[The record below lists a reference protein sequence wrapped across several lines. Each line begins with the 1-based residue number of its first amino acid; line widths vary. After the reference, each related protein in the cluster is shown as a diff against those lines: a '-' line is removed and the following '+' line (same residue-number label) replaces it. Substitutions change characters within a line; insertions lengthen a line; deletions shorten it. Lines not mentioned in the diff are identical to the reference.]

1 MRLSE
6 LKDGDKA
13 IITSI
18 NSVGEYSK
26 RLTEMGF
33 IKGRGITVIKNAPLK
48 DPIEYE
54 LMGYSVSLRRKEAAL
69 IDVVLESNTESI
81 NNLKLGS
88 DSFSINKSN
97 DIGNTPPR
105 NSKEIKVALVGNP
118 NCGKTTL
125 FNYISGR
132 DEHVGNFSGIT
143 VDLKDATIKHKGY
156 KINITDLPG
165 TYSLSTYSPEEKIVK
180 EELSTKKYD
189 FIINIVDTTLLERN
203 LYLTTQLMDMACP
216 IIVSLNLYDEFKR
229 SGDKFNHTQL
239 GEMLEIPFIP
249 TSARYG
255 KGVENILDTIVK
267 KYEQGISD
275 THIETNLGSFIEDR
289 LAAIIAK
296 IEKLELNNNLP
307 HRYIALDLISGDES
321 LMAKLDEKTAKMCM
335 VFRRQIEHEY
345 GDNITQ
351 VLADARYGYIA
362 GALAET
368 LTVDGSR
375 NKKSINIDSVLTHKV
390 WGYPIFL
397 GIIWFMFYSTFTL
410 GAYPQEW
417 IESGVVALG
426 EWLNG
431 IMQEGALKDLVI
443 EGIIGGVGS
452 VIVFL
457 PNILI
462 LFLFISLM
470 EDSGYMARAAFIM
483 DKLMHKIGL
492 HGKSFVPMIMGF
504 GCNVPAIMASRIIED
519 KSNRLLTIL
528 IIPFMSCSAR
538 LPVYIFII
546 GTFFPQ
552 YPSLMLFGLYLFGVI
567 LAILTAITF
576 KKLLFKGQDHP
587 FVMELPPYRIPL
599 INNTAK
605 HMWNKSKQYLHK
617 MGGVILIGAIIIW
630 ALGYYPS
637 RQNSYLEK
645 IGHTIEPAI
654 APIGFDWKIGV
665 SLISGVAAKEIIIST
680 MGVLYNVEN
689 TEDVVDKHSHNLEA
703 NSTSNNTAS
712 EIKSLQQKVRTDRY
726 KNGKHKGELIFTT
739 PVTLSYLSFILIY
752 FPCLAVIAAIKRESN
767 SWRWAIFTLLYTTSL
782 AWCIS
787 FIIYNIGSLI
797 V

>member
-13 IITSI
+13 IITNVHSI
-18 NSVGEYSK
+18 GEYSK

-33 IKGRGITVIKNAPLK
+33 IKGRNITVIKNAPLK

-69 IDVVLESNTESI
+69 IEVLLESESNDI
-81 NNLKLGS
+81 KDTKLTLS
-88 DSFSINKSN
+88 SFSINKST
-97 DIGNTPPR
+97 DIGTR
-105 NSKEIKVALVGNP
+105 QTTHKSKEIKVALVGNP

-125 FNYISGR
+125 FNYVSGL

-180 EELSTKKYD
+180 DELSSKKYD
-189 FIINIVDTTLLERN
+189 IIINIVDATLLERN

-216 IIVSLNLYDEFKR
+216 MVVALNFYDEFNK
-229 SGDKFNHTQL
+229 SGDQFNHKQL
-239 GEMLEIPFIP
+239 AQMLDIPFIP

-255 KGVENILDTIVK
+255 KGVDEILDTIVEK
-267 KYEQGISD
+267 IEAD
-275 THIETNLGSFIEDR
+275 RPNTHVETNLGSFIEDR
-289 LAAIIAK
+289 LTQIVAQ
-296 IEKLELNNNLP
+296 IEQTNMKTDLP
-307 HRYIALDLISGDES
+307 HRYIALDLISGNES
-321 LMAKLDEKTAKMCM
+321 LLETVDSQIAKMCIKL
-335 VFRRQIEHEY
+335 RHQIEQEY
-345 GDNITQ
+345 RDNITQ
-351 VLADARYGYIA
+351 VLADTRYGYIA

-368 LTVDGSR
+368 LTIDNTR
-375 NKKSINIDSVLTHKV
+375 NKKSINIDSVLTHKI

-397 GIIWFMFYSTFTL
+397 ALIWFMFYATFTL
-410 GAYPQEW
+410 GAYPQDW
-417 IESGVVALG
+417 IDSGVGALS
-426 EWLNG
+426 EWLNN
-431 IMQEGALKDLVI
+431 IMQNGPLKDLVI
-443 EGIIGGVGS
+443 DGIIGGVGS

-504 GCNVPAIMASRIIED
+504 GCNVPAVMASRIIED
-519 KSNRLLTIL
+519 KNNRLLTIL

-546 GTFFPQ
+546 GTFFPK
-552 YPSLMLFGLYLFGVI
+552 YPSLMLLSLYLFGVI
-567 LAILTAITF
+567 LAILTAIIF

-599 INNTAK
+599 ANNTIK
-605 HMWNKSKQYLHK
+605 HMWNKSKQYLQK
-617 MGGVILIGAIIIW
+617 MGGIILIGAVIIW
-630 ALGYYPS
+630 ALSYYPS
-637 RQNSYLEK
+637 KENSYLER
-645 IGHTIEPAI
+645 IGHTIEPTI

-665 SLISGVAAKEIIIST
+665 SLIAGVAAKEIVIST
-680 MGVLYNVEN
+680 MGVLYNIDEEV
-689 TEDVVDKHSHNLEA
+689 TEES
-703 NSTSNNTAS
+703 S
-712 EIKSLQQKVRTDRY
+712 SLQEQVRTDRY
-726 KNGKHKGELIFTT
+726 ENGKHKGELIFTT
-739 PVTLSYLSFILIY
+739 PVLLSFLSFILIY
-752 FPCLAVIAAIKRESN
+752 FPCIAVIAAIKRECN
-767 SWRWAIFTLLYTTSL
+767 SWRWAIFALLYTTGL